1 MTLRDAG
8 STGSPAPQDERS
20 AYQRFRPRFA
30 EALDPRLYTLAHLDA
45 LIHSGRAQAWYGIDA
60 AIVTEVRTYPTGAR
74 VLHGLVAAGP
84 LEEIVGEL
92 IPRAEAWGRTIGC
105 VLAVVESRSGWVR
118 KLKDAG
124 YEIHQTAL
132 RKEL

>member
-1 MTLRDAG
+1 MTGYA
-8 STGSPAPQDERS
+8 
-20 AYQRFRPRFA
+20 RFRPEFA
-30 EALDPRLYTLAHLDA
+30 GALDARLYTIEHLDA
-45 LIHSGRAQAWYGIDA
+45 LLFAGAAQLWSGRDA
-60 AIVTEVRTYPTGAR
+60 AIVTEVRTYPTGTR